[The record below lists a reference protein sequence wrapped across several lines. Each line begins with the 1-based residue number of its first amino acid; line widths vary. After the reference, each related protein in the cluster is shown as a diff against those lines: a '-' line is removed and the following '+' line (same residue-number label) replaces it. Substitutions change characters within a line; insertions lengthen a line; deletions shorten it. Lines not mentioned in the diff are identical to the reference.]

1 MSLEKNLVVFA
12 KAPRMG
18 RVKRRLAKDLGVVAT
33 WEFYRK
39 VQRNLLNRLSS
50 NKGWRSWLAVTPDK
64 AATEKPFWPTGQN
77 AHWIAIDQGPG
88 DLGIRMARMLYELPP
103 GPVVIVGTDIPGL
116 NKEHIEQAF
125 KALETYD
132 AVFGPAHDGGY
143 YLVGIKRR
151 PAIINPFF
159 GVRWSTEYALSDTLE
174 NLIGYRVAFL
184 ETLQD
189 VDTVDDLLNLNR
201 PA

>member
-1 MSLEKNLVVFA
+1 MSLDKHLVVFA

-18 RVKRRLAKDLGVVAT
+18 RVKRRLAAGLGLIPA
-33 WEFYRK
+33 WSFYRK
-39 VQRNLLNRLSS
+39 TQRQLLNRLSS
-50 NKGWRSWLAVTPDK
+50 KNRWRSWIAVTPDK
-64 AATEKPFWPTGQN
+64 AANEKPFWPRGTN
-77 AHWIAIDQGPG
+77 ATWIAIDQGPG

-116 NKEHIEQAF
+116 NANHVEQAF
-125 KALETYD
+125 KALNDYD
-132 AVFGPAHDGGY
+132 AVFGPSHDGGY

-184 ETLQD
+184 ETLTD
-189 VDTVDDLLNLNR
+189 VDTVDDLLNLQ
-201 PA
+201 A